1 MKAYSI
7 ILISALTCI
16 GLGCDRTSEFED
28 IEPQELSDETNY
40 VYCSDQSGSAQ
51 IWISRTSGNSQLT
64 QSPHMQSIWPR
75 ISPDGA
81 SVLFYEVD
89 FDQDVLDPNLASLCR
104 LNISDGEKT
113 ILIGHDK
120 FEWQVHGSANWS
132 HDGNSIVMTAV
143 SDSMTTSQIY
153 ISDANG
159 ENPRRISK
167 RDNADYFDPIFSR
180 DDNYIFCSVVP
191 ESTNSIESNT
201 EIFRI
206 DIESGEE
213 KRITYNSTEDYHPC
227 VNSEEN
233 ILVFESLVDPNY
245 LGMGL
250 WQLNK
255 VYLSDSAETPLLHS
269 KNLSFLPRFKDG
281 SDDIYFVSLDI
292 ENLTTSIHITDT
304 KGRALE
310 PLVTDDFNCI
320 GVDPF

>member
-7 ILISALTCI
+7 ILISALACI
-16 GLGCDRTSEFED
+16 WLSCDRTSEFED
-28 IEPQELSDETNY
+28 IEPEALSDETNY

-64 QSPHMQSIWPR
+64 KSPHKQSIWPR

-81 SVLFYEVD
+81 SVLFYEVN
-89 FDQDVLDPNLASLCR
+89 FDQDVLDPNLASLCL
-104 LNISDGEKT
+104 LNISDGKKT
-113 ILIGHDK
+113 NLIGHDK
-120 FEWQVHGSANWS
+120 FEWQDHGSANWS
-132 HDGNSIVMTAV
+132 NDGNSIVMAV
-143 SDSMTTSQIY
+143 VSGSMTKSQIY
-153 ISDANG
+153 ICDAAG
-159 ENPRRISK
+159 ENPRRITT
-167 RDNADYFDPIFSR
+167 RNDADYFDPIFSK
-180 DDNYIFCSVVP
+180 DDNFIYCSVVP
-191 ESTNSIESNT
+191 GRPNSSESNT

-227 VNSEEN
+227 INSEEN

-255 VYLSDSAETPLLHS
+255 VDLSDSTEIPLLHS

-281 SDDIYFVSLDI
+281 SDDIYYVSLDI

-304 KGRALE
+304 EDRASK
-310 PLVTDDFNCI
+310 PLVPDDFNCI